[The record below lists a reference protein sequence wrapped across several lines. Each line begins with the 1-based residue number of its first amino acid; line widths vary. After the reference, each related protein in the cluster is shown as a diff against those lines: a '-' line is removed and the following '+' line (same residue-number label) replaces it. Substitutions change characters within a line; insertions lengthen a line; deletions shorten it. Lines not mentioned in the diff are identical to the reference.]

1 MRPSSLLTLAVAA
14 SIAIA
19 HGTIAAQPTPR
30 AGNVYATF
38 EPKGVNT
45 EMLGLAVGDVT
56 SGTKITINCTGL
68 SCSFS
73 SKTLEV
79 HGIVKIFALTDLFV
93 DTTLRPGTTLEVRVA
108 RPKMPEKIFQYEIRP
123 QAEPIIRTLC
133 LPPGASKPVSC

>member
-1 MRPSSLLTLAVAA
+1 MLAVAA

-19 HGTIAAQPTPR
+19 HDTIAAQPSPR

-38 EPKGVNT
+38 ERNGVNT

-68 SCSFS
+68 ACPFS

-79 HGIVKIFALTDLFV
+79 HGTVKIFALTDLFI

-108 RPKMPEKIFQYEIRP
+108 RPKVPEKIFQYEIRS
-123 QAEPIIRTLC
+123 QAEPVIKTLC
-133 LPPGASKPVSC
+133 LPQGASQPVSC